1 MQGLLRERLCLRHH
15 TGAVLLV
22 LQLHTRQGHT
32 GRPRP
37 VQPRLP
43 GVSRG
48 EVRWPGLIRIYRAQR
63 PLAIGHQRRRRRN
76 VVNNDIIKCEYLN
89 QTCCQSHATCQSF
102 IHLSTFSL
110 LPLLFFCSLC
120 TRSSI
125 HSNSPAVAHTS
136 SLPNT
141 HRPWWTRPSF
151 RMSVLCRL
159 LAPSLPFWFL
169 FGQHS
174 TMLPACLLGKKDNS
188 PA

>member
-76 VVNNDIIKCEYLN
+76 VLNNNIIKCEYLN

-102 IHLSTFSL
+102 IHLSTLSLSYPFFSFAHFALGVPSTPIL
-110 LPLLFFCSLC
+110 LLL
-120 TRSSI
+120 
-125 HSNSPAVAHTS
+125 HTP

-151 RMSVLCRL
+151 RMSVLRQL

-169 FGQHS
+169 FASIAQCCPHAS
-174 TMLPACLLGKKDNS
+174 
-188 PA
+188 